1 MIGKHTKE
9 GLEIK
14 EQKETIK
21 RKDREIRDV
30 KLSIAD
36 VLEEIRKI
44 NESNNYSDESVKRR
58 KISELCRDTI
68 YELRIDE
75 FIDKKDKIIELP
87 TNDQVSK

>member
-9 GLEIK
+9 GLKIKDLEETIERKDNEIK
-14 EQKETIK
+14 
-21 RKDREIRDV
+21 DV
-30 KLSIAD
+30 KLSVAD

-44 NESNNYSDESVKRR
+44 NESNDCSNENAKRR

-68 YELRIDE
+68 YQLRIDE